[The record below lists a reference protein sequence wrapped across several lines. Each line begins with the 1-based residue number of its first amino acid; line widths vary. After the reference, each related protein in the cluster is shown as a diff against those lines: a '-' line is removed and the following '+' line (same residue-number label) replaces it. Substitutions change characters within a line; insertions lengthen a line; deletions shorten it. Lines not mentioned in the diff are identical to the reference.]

1 MRGRNT
7 DYFYLE
13 PEILEILR
21 TSEVP
26 MSALGVNFRIN
37 NKLEKVV
44 DLNIIKQHLEEL
56 VKNDK
61 LLKFEKD
68 DIIHYKVNPR
78 KKF

>member
-37 NKLEKVV
+37 NKLEKVI

-61 LLKFEKD
+61 LLRFEKD